1 METYLA
7 TRIEQVANSGGN
19 NADTV
24 RGCVERLIKEMA
36 IADGPTASSSRRWAN
51 ALPDVMIPDHELSL
65 RDKLEAGFDMT

>member
-1 METYLA
+1 M
-7 TRIEQVANSGGN
+7 EQVANSGGN

-36 IADGPTASSSRRWAN
+36 VADGPNCKLVKEVGKCIAN
-51 ALPDVMIPDHELSL
+51 VMIPDHELSL